1 MRKIRFIL
9 FVFILLTVN
18 AYAAQINSTSY
29 KQIVIVSSGGDNVNG
44 SSYKTYTAIGMINR
58 IINSTSY
65 LNKLGFFYTWLLA
78 NDQPCSQD
86 SQCEGGFCCSNLCSS
101 SSCPSA
107 PSPSRTTG
115 GGAGGGGGGA
125 GGGNIYVCSQEWK
138 CGEWGDCSNGFQERQ
153 CELVKVAQHA
163 QTEPCQSIDNPQ
175 KTSRECR
182 VQFSVSPSS
191 IKEHLKLGTSKI
203 QKIKIKNS
211 DNVPI
216 NFDLSAK
223 TINEFIF
230 LSSTSFTLEPSEEKE
245 IEVNI
250 VGRKLG
256 SYFGSLEII
265 GDNIKEVVNIV
276 IEVESEQVLFDA
288 KIDIPS
294 AFKSVA
300 PGSELRAQITLLN
313 VGPPRKVD
321 VTTTF
326 IIKDRRGNVVY
337 ESSETFAVEKQK
349 SFVKSFKIPPNLQPD
364 DYLAVIEVRY
374 ENSFAVSSDLF
385 KVVKKETQLTKK
397 LTSNQ
402 ILLAMLFIFVA
413 ILALITF
420 ILVSKKI
427 SKTS

>member
-1 MRKIRFIL
+1 MREASLIL

-18 AYAAQINSTSY
+18 AYGAQINSSAY

-44 SSYKTYTAIGMINR
+44 SSYKTYTAIGIISR

-101 SSCPSA
+101 SSCPS
-107 PSPSRTTG
+107 PSPSQG
-115 GGAGGGGGGA
+115 VSAGGGGGG
-125 GGGNIYVCSQEWK
+125 GGGNIYVCGQEWK
-138 CGEWGDCSNGFQERQ
+138 CGEWSDCSNGFQARQ
-153 CELVKVAQHA
+153 CELIKVAQHA

-175 KTSRECR
+175 KTSRECG

-191 IKEHLKLGTSKI
+191 IKEHLKLGASKI
-203 QKIKIKNS
+203 QKIRIKNS
-211 DNVPI
+211 ENAPI

-265 GDNIKEVVNIV
+265 GNGVKKVIDIV

-300 PGSELRAQITLLN
+300 PGSDLRAQITLLN

-337 ESSETFAVEKQK
+337 ESSETFAVEKQT
-349 SFVKSFKIPPNLQPD
+349 SFVKLFKIPANLQPD

-397 LTSNQ
+397 LKSNQ
-402 ILLAMLFIFVA
+402 ILLAILFLFVVL
-413 ILALITF
+413 LALITF
-420 ILVSKKI
+420 VLVSKKF
-427 SKTS
+427 SKVS